1 MGCIFSLPDS
11 IVLYLKTVGA
21 TYQTG
26 ADVTVRAQ
34 FINNGRLPNTQD
46 TAFRA
51 IQDNWPVFG
60 LAHDL
65 GSVTGASAPVVFS
78 VGHIRDP
85 AIKYIVAGG
94 GTQSRSLYFWSQFST
109 SASLVRFTA
118 VTSKIVL
125 QLIDIITRFRHS
137 LEISPTL

>member
-1 MGCIFSLPDS
+1 MSNFQ
-11 IVLYLKTVGA
+11 TVSA

-34 FINNGRLPNTQD
+34 FVNNGRLPNTQD

-51 IQDNWPVFG
+51 IQDNWPVFAF
-60 LAHDL
+60 AHDL
-65 GSVTGASAPVVFS
+65 GSINAATAPVVFS

-94 GTQSRSLYFWSQFST
+94 GTQSRSLYFWSQFAT
-109 SASLVRFTA
+109 SAALV
-118 VTSKIVL
+118 
-125 QLIDIITRFRHS
+125 
-137 LEISPTL
+137 SPNVCGPDHL